1 MSRLLICSVL
11 LFAASLSNAFA
22 ADAARDGGLKQGDP
36 IGVFYVTK
44 IAGAEDDGVDVEQE
58 ICYRCRYGSRPMVM
72 VFARQTDGRL
82 SDLVKQLDAA
92 VAQNEASHLS
102 GFVTLL
108 GEDAGKLKTSATELA
123 EKTSAKHIPFVV
135 AKESETGPLNYRL
148 SVDAPVTIVV
158 ASDSQ
163 VVSARTY
170 AADKIDI
177 DAIMAD
183 VKSILN

>member
-1 MSRLLICSVL
+1 MSRLLVCSML
-11 LFAASLSNAFA
+11 LLALSTSNAFA
-22 ADAARDGGLKQGDP
+22 ADATSEVGLKQGDP

-44 IAGAEDDGVDVEQE
+44 IAGAEEDGVDVEQE

-72 VFARQTDGRL
+72 VFARQTDGKL
-82 SDLVKQLDAA
+82 SELVKELDAA

-102 GFVTLL
+102 SFVTLL
-108 GEDAGKLKTSATELA
+108 GQDAGKLKTSATELA
-123 EKTSAKHIPFVV
+123 KKTSAKHIPFVV

-163 VVSARTY
+163 VVSARTS
-170 AADKIDI
+170 ATSKIDV

>member
-22 ADAARDGGLKQGDP
+22 ADASRDGGLKQGDP

-44 IAGAEDDGVDVEQE
+44 IAGAEEDGVDVEQE
-58 ICYRCRYGSRPMVM
+58 ICYRCRYGSRPMVI
-72 VFARQTDGRL
+72 VFARQTDGKL
-82 SDLVKQLDAA
+82 AKLVQKLDAA
-92 VAQNEASHLS
+92 VAENEASHLS
-102 GFVTLL
+102 SFVTLL
-108 GEDAGKLKTSATELA
+108 GEDAGKLKDSANELA
-123 EKTSAKHIPFVV
+123 KETAAKHIPFVV

-148 SVDAPVTIVV
+148 SAEAPVTIVV

-170 AADKIDI
+170 ATNEIDVE
-177 DAIMAD
+177 AIMAD

>member
-11 LFAASLSNAFA
+11 LFAVSLSNVLA
-22 ADAARDGGLKQGDP
+22 ADASRDVGLKQGDP

-58 ICYRCRYGSRPMVM
+58 ICYRCRYGSRPMVI
-72 VFARQTDGRL
+72 VFARQIDGKL
-82 SDLVKQLDAA
+82 TKLVKELDAA

-108 GEDAGKLKTSATELA
+108 GEDAGKLKTLATELA
-123 EKTSAKHIPFVV
+123 EKTSAKRIPFAV

-148 SVDAPVTIVV
+148 SADAPVTIVV

-163 VVSARTY
+163 VVSARAY
-170 AADKIDI
+170 ATSEIDVE
-177 DAIMAD
+177 AIMAD